1 MKSLIA
7 GESLEEVS
15 VFSALP
21 WLIYGLDLMGNL
33 SSQLLG
39 EELDRGACVLR
50 FEEAQQVVLLLL
62 PSSFHPSSDTR
73 P

>member
-21 WLIYGLDLMGNL
+21 SLIYGLDLMGNL

-39 EELDRGACVLR
+39 EELDRGACVLW
-50 FEEAQQVVLLLL
+50 FEEA
-62 PSSFHPSSDTR
+62 
-73 P
+73 